1 MEKRQQKIIRE
12 SQSLKSANI
21 NNKTQQTMNLYYDN
35 AKKEFTVRETAT
47 SEIVFET
54 YEKDNRIGWSKGSN
68 PVIKK
73 GNIEVIIQTNFYP
86 KSPKREYIYANIL
99 VNGILL
105 LPLSMACRKA
115 VVQYHFSKHSI
126 AFLQYGAG
134 NNEKMV
140 PKTIFKRG
148 DDINWEDLLCEICKI
163 CNDYKGWIIKETKSL
178 ISSLSEHKKTDL
190 RDIATLLELIR
201 VYESI
206 VPEIIPIYR
215 KYVDLHCIKTMKGLL
230 DYIEKGNLD
239 NLNKKAKKEQ
249 GDTIWTYIK
258 DFKLGT

>member
-1 MEKRQQKIIRE
+1 
-12 SQSLKSANI
+12 
-21 NNKTQQTMNLYYDN
+21 MNLYYDY
-35 AKKEFTVRETAT
+35 AKKKFTVRNTAT

-54 YEKDNRIGWSKGSN
+54 YERDERIGFSKGSN
-68 PVIKK
+68 HVIKK
-73 GNIEVIIQTNFYP
+73 GDIEIIIHTNFYP

-105 LPLSMACRKA
+105 LPISMACRKA
-115 VVQYHFSKHSI
+115 VVQYHFSNHSI

-134 NNEKMV
+134 NNERME
-140 PKTIFKRG
+140 PKTILQRG
-148 DDINWEDLLCEICKI
+148 GDINWENLLCEICKI
-163 CNDYKGWIIKETKSL
+163 CNDYKGWIIKETKLL
-178 ISSLSEHKKTDL
+178 ISSLSEHKKTNL
-190 RDIATLLELIR
+190 MDIATLLELTR

-215 KYVDLHCIKTMKGLL
+215 EYVDLHCIKVMKDVI

-249 GDTIWTYIK
+249 GDIIWTYIK
-258 DFKLGT
+258 DFKL